1 MTLWPGI
8 LFFSVFLFL
17 VQGIFVFFRVSRR
30 SLGWA
35 FSLLCL
41 AAAVRSSGFGFALFP
56 VLPFKEFSADFFRI
70 GYAGLFFLPTAYYH
84 FSWKI
89 AGSEKD
95 RLFVGLAYAAAGFF
109 ILNLWPGFDLIHGS
123 SSDAWGT
130 FPQAG
135 GMFPLFLVFSAVLL
149 LRAFALFSGLRKS
162 SKGIACARLRYFF
175 VSLLLL
181 LFSFAD
187 VATAYGRNFP
197 PAGSLFLLL
206 SLGSAAY
213 AITAYRPVSA
223 DFIVKKTFLLTL
235 LLALLIGGGAG
246 AVLFTGKCLS
256 GLNLPISEYWIY
268 GVFIFGVVLFYDP
281 LRGWLIRMTD
291 RYLFQKKYESERIL
305 RDASR
310 GMTQIES
317 LDRLV
322 KLVVYFST
330 MRMRVANAAVLLWEE
345 KTRSYRVVCRR
356 GYRAGGEEARGK
368 VEFVDRMAISIEH
381 PLIQYLSREHG
392 VLEME
397 RTREF
402 LLTGRGPGKGRRE
415 PLPAYDFQEILR
427 RMEELRAVCVIPS
440 FLGKQLRSVLC
451 LGEKKSGE
459 CYSDRDLDVLY
470 TLAQESSIAVE
481 NARLCDEAMSKTKE
495 IERINQ
501 EHAEASR
508 KLRSALEETEEAN
521 KKLRDAQAQLIHEQ
535 KMATLGRLAASVGHE
550 VNNPLTILSMNI
562 SRMILKYRK
571 DPSLRVADIADFFE
585 KMESN
590 IQRIKAVV
598 NTLTGLLKKS
608 EKGKFEPLSLKLVIE
623 ETLPLVQFQTYL
635 DNLSG
640 TDVEFSIPGNL
651 PLIHGNLE
659 RLQEVFLN
667 LFTNAYHAL
676 SIERNDRRIQ
686 ISAYVNESD
695 PKHIH
700 VDFSDNGSGID
711 DETVKKI
718 FNYGYT
724 TKGEGK
730 GSGIGLYMC
739 RYIIE
744 LHGGEIKVKSKKG
757 EGTTFT
763 LTLPVYEEGAKSDL
777 RDFSKTAKS

>member
-1 MTLWPGI
+1 MGAAMI
-8 LFFSVFLFL
+8 
-17 VQGIFVFFRVSRR
+17 
-30 SLGWA
+30 SLAPFEA
-35 FSLLCL
+35 F
-41 AAAVRSSGFGFALFP
+41 AT
-56 VLPFKEFSADFFRI
+56 DFFRI
-70 GYAGLFFLPTAYYH
+70 GYAG
-84 FSWKI
+84 
-89 AGSEKD
+89 
-95 RLFVGLAYAAAGFF
+95 
-109 ILNLWPGFDLIHGS
+109 
-123 SSDAWGT
+123 
-130 FPQAG
+130 
-135 GMFPLFLVFSAVLL
+135 AVLL
-149 LRAFALFSGLRKS
+149 PAFYYHLASRVTRSEGEGFFVAVGYLAAGLLALSLWLTPSYWMNGFGSYSWGFFPKAGILLSWSLGLAGVLFLRILFLFIGAGRS
-162 SKGIACARLRYFF
+162 SRGVVCARLRYLLA
-175 VSLLLL
+175 SLPMF
-181 LFSFAD
+181 LFSYAD
-187 VATAYGRNFP
+187 FGAAYGWGIP
-197 PAGSLFLLL
+197 PFGILFLLL
-206 SLGSAAY
+206 AFGTAAY
-213 AITAYRPVSA
+213 AVISLRLISA
-223 DFIVKKTFLLTL
+223 DWVIKKGMLLTL
-235 LLALLIGGGAG
+235 LLSLLAGGFAG
-246 AVLFTGKCLS
+246 AAFFAGRILGEF
-256 GLNLPISEYWIY
+256 NLPVDEYWIY
-268 GVFIFGVVLFYDP
+268 GGFIFGAVLFYES
-281 LRGWLIRMTD
+281 LRERLIRVTD
-291 RYLFQKKYESERIL
+291 RYLFQKRFESERVL

-330 MRMRVANAAVLLWEE
+330 MRMRVANAGVMLWDGGTE
-345 KTRSYRVVCRR
+345 SYRTACIR
-356 GYRAGGEEARGK
+356 GYGRCCREPMPDEWGPLTDA
-368 VEFVDRMAISIEH
+368 H
-381 PLIQYLSREHG
+381 PLIRYLSGEREA
-392 VLEME
+392 LEAE
-397 RTREF
+397 RVREF
-402 LLTGRGPGKGRRE
+402 LATGRGLKRHGSRPD
-415 PLPAYDFQEILR
+415 YDFREILR
-427 RMEELRAVCVIPS
+427 KMESLRAVCVIPS
-440 FLGKQLRSVLC
+440 FLGPQLRSVLF

-459 CYSDRDLDVLY
+459 SYGARDLDMLY

-481 NARLCDEAMSKTKE
+481 NARLYDEAMSKTQE
-495 IERINQ
+495 IVRINQ
-501 EHAEASR
+501 EHSEASR
-508 KLRSALEETEEAN
+508 KLRLALEETEEAN

-571 DPSLRVADIADFFE
+571 DPGLRVADIADFFE

-640 TDVEFSIPGNL
+640 TEVEFNLPGNL

-667 LFTNAYHAL
+667 LFTNAYHAF

-695 PKHIH
+695 PKRIH
-700 VDFSDNGSGID
+700 VDFTDNGSGID
-711 DETVKKI
+711 EETVKKI
-718 FNYGYT
+718 FNYGFT

-763 LTLPVYEEGAKSDL
+763 LTLPVYDEGEKSDL
-777 RDFSKTAKS
+777 KDFSKTAKA